1 MKKDISI
8 SIPRGTKQEKKLLK
22 FLQKKSVQVV
32 DCNKELEAAIQ
43 RYVGYSK
50 RPLLAIILGSSIMNH
65 EHLDQVNKV
74 FDGQKFNEL
83 DILLQVVAGDLEVG
97 NKIAEMIR
105 SKVTGKLS
113 CIIPITVAGPGTLI
127 AMHADEIIGK
137 DITNICPIDGAS
149 IHPCIIE
156 WKESTGQVHPAY
168 FENKSEYEKL
178 YSEANTFKDALL
190 AMGYPQALINHLSVQ
205 REISDGDFNIPQ
217 LAGLGLKAR
226 LASKKELKHIEIV
239 FDWVLKSFDDLIA
252 LFN

>member
-8 SIPRGTKQEKKLLK
+8 SIPKGTEEADELLKLLK
-22 FLQKKSVQVV
+22 QTGTKIVNLN
-32 DCNKELEAAIQ
+32 DELNNAIQ
-43 RYVGYSK
+43 QYVQLSK
-50 RPLLAIILGSSIMNH
+50 QPLLAIILGSSILNQD
-65 EHLDQVNKV
+65 HLDQVAQALK
-74 FDGQKFNEL
+74 GQKFDSL
-83 DILLQVVAGDLEVG
+83 DVLLQVVAGDLKVG
-97 NKIAEMIR
+97 RDIANLIR
-105 SKVTGKLS
+105 SKVTGKFS
-113 CIIPITVAGPGTLI
+113 CIIPVTVAGPGTLI

-156 WKESTGQVHPAY
+156 WGESTGQAHPAY

-178 YSEANTFKDALL
+178 YSEANTYNDALL

-205 REISDGDFNIPQ
+205 REISDDDFNIPQ

-239 FDWVLKSFDDLIA
+239 FDWVLKAFDDLIA